1 MLQLQ
6 SGGMSP
12 IRILAV
18 DDNPVNLKV
27 VAATLTHAGYEVYTA
42 TSGPEALTRI
52 AEIHPNL
59 VIMDVMMPE
68 MDGYEVCRQLRND
81 PNLASL
87 PVILLTAQDTLEGK
101 IKGFEAGADEYVV
114 KPFHPAELQARI
126 KVLLRRTETT
136 PEVRPTD
143 VTSKT
148 IAVFS
153 MKGGVGVSTIA
164 TNLAAGLA
172 QIWGKPVALVD
183 MVLSMGQSALMLN
196 LPLRNTWSD
205 LVKMHPEEI
214 DDDLVDHVLI
224 PHTSGVSML
233 AAPRKPDQSEL
244 ITGNKVSAVL
254 KVLKKRFHYIIL
266 DMPHDFHEASLAG
279 LDVADD
285 IVAVMAPELASTRAM
300 AGMLDIFDTLHYP
313 RERITLV
320 INWTFER
327 RGLARKDIE
336 TALKH
341 NASLVIPFSP
351 ETFVTAINFGVP
363 PVLAAPTS
371 PIGALFE
378 DFAFTNS
385 KEEHKK
391 QRPAIP
397 TEAWQRVAERNRLHF
412 K

>member
-1 MLQLQ
+1 MLSLQ
-6 SGGMSP
+6 SGSMVP

-42 TSGPEALTRI
+42 TSGPEALIRI
-52 AEIHPNL
+52 VEIHPNL

-126 KVLLRRTETT
+126 KVLLRRSETV

-172 QIWGKPVALVD
+172 QLWGKPVALVD
-183 MVLSMGQSALMLN
+183 LVLSMGQSALMLN
-196 LPLRNTWSD
+196 LPLRNTWTD
-205 LVKMHPEEI
+205 LAKMHPEEI
-214 DDDLVDHVLI
+214 DGDLVDHVLI
-224 PHTSGVSML
+224 PHPSGISIL
-233 AAPRKPDQSEL
+233 AAPRKPDQIEL

-254 KVLKKRFHYIIL
+254 KVLKKRFHYIVL
-266 DMPHDFHEASLAG
+266 DLPHDFHESTLAG
-279 LDVADD
+279 LDVSDE

-313 RERITLV
+313 RARITLV
-320 INWTFER
+320 INWIFER

-336 TALKH
+336 AALKH

-371 PIGALFE
+371 PIGTLFE
-378 DFAFTNS
+378 DFAFTCS

-391 QRPAIP
+391 QRPAVP